1 MKLFEDTVYI
11 SEIVLQVKI
20 GQKAYERLKFYE
32 DTIDVWASIQSILI
46 SSANISRILW
56 PNKEYN
62 ERGVRLRKMLNISDD
77 NTLRDRT
84 FRNHFEH
91 YDERIAKWFEE
102 GANGVFIDLAMNP
115 DLSFSS
121 KNTKRGYNTIDETV
135 VFCGQKF
142 DLNKLNEAMS
152 EILEKCKPYTIV

>member
-20 GQKAYERLKFYE
+20 GQKAYERLKFSE

-62 ERGVRLRKMLNISDD
+62 DRGFRLRKMLNISDD
-77 NTLRDRT
+77 NILRDRT

-91 YDERIAKWFEE
+91 YDERIAKWFVE
-102 GANGVFIDLAMNP
+102 GVNGVFIDLAMNP

-121 KNTKRGYNTIDETV
+121 QNSKRGYNTIDETV

-142 DLNKLNEAMS
+142 DLNKLNVAML
-152 EILEKCKPYTIV
+152 EILEKCMPYTFV

>member
-11 SEIVLQVKI
+11 GEIVLQVKI
-20 GQKAYERLKFYE
+20 GLKAYERLKFSE

-56 PNKEYN
+56 PNKEYID
-62 ERGVRLRKMLNISDD
+62 RGVRLRKMLNISDD
-77 NTLRDRT
+77 NILRDRT

-91 YDERIAKWFEE
+91 YDERIEKWFES
-102 GANGVFIDLAMNP
+102 GANGVFIDLAINS
-115 DLSFSS
+115 DLSFSAQ
-121 KNTKRGYNTIDETV
+121 NTKRGYNTIDETV

-142 DLNKLNEAMS
+142 NLIKLNEAMS

>member
-11 SEIVLQVKI
+11 GEIVLQVKI
-20 GQKAYERLKFYE
+20 GQKAYERLKLYE
-32 DTIDVWASIQSILI
+32 DTIDAWASIQSILI
-46 SSANISRILW
+46 ASANISRILW
-56 PNKEYN
+56 PNEKHID
-62 ERGVRLRKMLNISDD
+62 RGVRLRKMLNISDD
-77 NTLRDRT
+77 NILRDRT

-102 GANGVFIDLAMNP
+102 GVNGVFIDLAMNP

-121 KNTKRGYNTIDETV
+121 QNTKRGYNKIDETV

-142 DLNKLNEAMS
+142 DLSKLNTAML